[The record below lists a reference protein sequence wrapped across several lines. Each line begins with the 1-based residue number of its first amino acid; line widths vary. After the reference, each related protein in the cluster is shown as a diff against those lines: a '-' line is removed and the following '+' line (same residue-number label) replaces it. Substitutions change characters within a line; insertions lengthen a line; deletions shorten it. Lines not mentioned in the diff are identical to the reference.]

1 MVKCYLGIT
10 GSLCTEVADAVCA
23 VADAFLGEFKERLGY
38 DSVDIGACV
47 DRNGV
52 EPAEGFE
59 TGGED
64 VDLDIGA
71 DAVLV
76 VEFVESLGDADAGV
90 GEEDSLAVEV
100 VYYARQ
106 VQVAAYGDVEVAES
120 GHGYEALVASECGVH
135 LITVGVTV
143 EEVAR
148 VGILCTGTEGGGHK
162 ATEC

>member
-106 VQVAAYGDVEVAES
+106 VQVAAYGDVEVAE
-120 GHGYEALVASECGVH
+120 LVSCAPAQRAAAIKPPNANVRIM
-135 LITVGVTV
+135 LFIFIM
-143 EEVAR
+143 A
-148 VGILCTGTEGGGHK
+148 
-162 ATEC
+162 